1 MATWSS
7 SITESGT
14 IPFMPTS
21 LKFLR
26 KRETRSNGGKP
37 SDWSATAIPWRGQR
51 STSKCVR
58 TAGPSI
64 LCPGLRSHR
73 YFYSVKIVY
82 EPIERNSARRQ
93 PMRFVGKHGMPVALL
108 FVGMALGFFLAG
120 HWVPNVAAV
129 PRQDYES
136 LQAFTN
142 ILSIVKKSYVQEVD
156 TKNLIN
162 GAINGMLSSL
172 DPHSAY
178 LTPDLYKELQM
189 DTQGRFGGLGIE
201 ITVKNGVLTVVSPIE
216 DTPAFKAGIKPGDMI
231 FKIGDEFTKDM
242 TLVDAVKKMR
252 GPKGTK
258 IKISIKREGVPELID
273 YTLERDTIR
282 VQSVRS
288 RGLDEGYGYIRLA
301 QFQERSDRDVQKALE
316 KLAAEKGGLK
326 GLVLDLRNN
335 PGGLLTQAVRVA
347 DLFLDSGL
355 IVYTEG
361 RIESQKQK
369 FFAQKEGSWL
379 DFPIVVLVNGGS
391 ASASEIVAG
400 ALQDHKRAVV
410 LGTKTFGKGSVQTI
424 LPLDDNSALRLTTA
438 RYFTPKGRSIQAT
451 GIVPDIVVENATT
464 PDGKPDAPRRPGLRE
479 ENLPGHLQNPTQTPN
494 STQDQLD
501 KEKENQIPSSGPTGD
516 ETIDNDAQLKRA
528 LDLLK
533 SWDVFK
539 QIVQK
544 KAA

>member
-1 MATWSS
+1 MRLFDRHSS
-7 SITESGT
+7 SLAALIVGV
-14 IPFMPTS
+14 
-21 LKFLR
+21 
-26 KRETRSNGGKP
+26 
-37 SDWSATAIPWRGQR
+37 AI
-51 STSKCVR
+51 
-58 TAGPSI
+58 
-64 LCPGLRSHR
+64 
-73 YFYSVKIVY
+73 
-82 EPIERNSARRQ
+82 
-93 PMRFVGKHGMPVALL
+93 
-108 FVGMALGFFLAG
+108 GFFIAG
-120 HWVPNVAAV
+120 QWVPSVSAV

-136 LQAFTN
+136 LELFTN
-142 ILSIVKKSYVQEVD
+142 ILSIVKKNYVEEVD
-156 TKNLIN
+156 IKNLVN
-162 GAINGMLSSL
+162 GAVGGMLTSL

-178 LTPDLYKELQM
+178 LTPEHYKDLQM

-201 ITVKNGVLTVVSPIE
+201 ITIKAGVLTVVSPIE

-231 FKIGDEFTKDM
+231 FKIEEEFTKDM

-252 GPKGTK
+252 GLKGTK
-258 IKISIKREGVPELID
+258 INISVKREGVPELID
-273 YTLERDTIR
+273 FTLVRDTIR

-288 RGLDEGYGYIRLA
+288 RKLESGYGYIRLA

-316 KLAAEKGGLK
+316 TLVAAKDGLK

-335 PGGLLTQAVRVA
+335 PGGLLTQAVRIS
-347 DLFLDSGL
+347 DIFLDSGL

-369 FFAQKEGSWL
+369 YFSQKNASWL

-424 LPLDDNSALRLTTA
+424 LPLDDSSALRLTTA

-451 GIVPDIVVENATT
+451 GIVPDIIVDNA
-464 PDGKPDAPRRPGLRE
+464 PVQDAKPEERKRPGGIRE
-479 ENLPGHLQNPTQTPN
+479 ENLPGHLQNQQKTPAEE
-494 STQDQLD
+494 QEQGAKDGAV
-501 KEKENQIPSSGPTGD
+501 PSSGPTGD
-516 ETIDNDAQLKRA
+516 ETIDKDLQLKRA

-544 KAA
+544 PGS

>member
-1 MATWSS
+1 MRLMTKH
-7 SITESGT
+7 GV
-14 IPFMPTS
+14 S
-21 LKFLR
+21 L
-26 KRETRSNGGKP
+26 
-37 SDWSATAIPWRGQR
+37 
-51 STSKCVR
+51 
-58 TAGPSI
+58 SI
-64 LCPGLRSHR
+64 LL
-73 YFYSVKIVY
+73 
-82 EPIERNSARRQ
+82 
-93 PMRFVGKHGMPVALL
+93 VGI
-108 FVGMALGFFLAG
+108 ALGFVLAG
-120 HWVPNVAAV
+120 QWVPNVSAV
-129 PRQDYES
+129 PRQDYET
-136 LQAFTN
+136 LETFTN
-142 ILSIVKKSYVQEVD
+142 ILSIVKKNYVEDVE
-156 TKNLIN
+156 TKNLVN

-216 DTPAFKAGIKPGDMI
+216 DTPAFKAGVQPGDMI
-231 FKIGDEFTKDM
+231 FKIEDDFTKDM
-242 TLVDAVKKMR
+242 TLVDAVKRMR

-258 IKISIKREGVPELID
+258 INLSIKREGNPELINF
-273 YTLERDTIR
+273 TLTRDTIR
-282 VQSVRS
+282 VQSVRN
-288 RGLDEGYGYIRLA
+288 RTLEPGYGYIRLA
-301 QFQERSDRDVQKALE
+301 QFQERSDRDLQKALE
-316 KLAAEKGGLK
+316 KMAGEKGGLK

-335 PGGLLTQAVRVA
+335 PGGLLTQAVRVS

-355 IVYTEG
+355 IVYTDG

-369 FFAQKEGSWL
+369 FFAQKEASL
-379 DFPIVVLVNGGS
+379 MDFPIVVLVNGGS

-451 GIVPDIVVENATT
+451 GIVPDIIVEST
-464 PDGKPDAPRRPGLRE
+464 PQQDGKGDDRKRPSLRE
-479 ENLPGHLQNPTQTPN
+479 ENLPGHLQNQQQTP
-494 STQDQLD
+494 SQEQLD
-501 KEKENQIPSSGPTGD
+501 REREKQIPSSAPTGD
-516 ETIDNDAQLKRA
+516 DTIDNDAQLKRA

>member
-1 MATWSS
+1 MTKH
-7 SITESGT
+7 GV
-14 IPFMPTS
+14 S
-21 LKFLR
+21 L
-26 KRETRSNGGKP
+26 
-37 SDWSATAIPWRGQR
+37 
-51 STSKCVR
+51 
-58 TAGPSI
+58 SI
-64 LCPGLRSHR
+64 LL
-73 YFYSVKIVY
+73 
-82 EPIERNSARRQ
+82 
-93 PMRFVGKHGMPVALL
+93 VGI
-108 FVGMALGFFLAG
+108 ALGFILAAQ
-120 HWVPNVAAV
+120 WVPNVSAV
-129 PRQDYES
+129 PRQDYET
-136 LQAFTN
+136 LETFTN
-142 ILSIVKKSYVQEVD
+142 ILSIVKKNYVEDVE
-156 TKNLIN
+156 TKNLVN
-162 GAINGMLSSL
+162 GAINGMLTSL

-178 LTPDLYKELQM
+178 LTPDLYKDLQM

-216 DTPAFKAGIKPGDMI
+216 DTPAFKAGVKPGDMI
-231 FKIGDEFTKDM
+231 FKIEDDFTKDM

-258 IKISIKREGVPELID
+258 INLSIKREGISELINL
-273 YTLERDTIR
+273 TLTRDTIR
-282 VQSVRS
+282 VQSVRN
-288 RGLDEGYGYIRLA
+288 RTLEPGYGYIRLA
-301 QFQERSDRDVQKALE
+301 QFQERSDRDLQRALE

-335 PGGLLTQAVRVA
+335 PGGLLTQAVRIT
-347 DLFLDSGL
+347 DLFLDAGL

-361 RIESQKQK
+361 RIESQRQK
-369 FFAQKEGSWL
+369 FFAQKDSPVM

-400 ALQDHKRAVV
+400 ALQDHKRAIV

-451 GIVPDIVVENATT
+451 GIVPDIIVEST
-464 PDGKPDAPRRPGLRE
+464 PQQDGKVEERKRSGVRE
-479 ENLPGHLQNPTQTPN
+479 ENLPGHLLNPQTPGQ
-494 STQDQLD
+494 TPEQILKEQD
-501 KEKENQIPSSGPTGD
+501 KQIPSTAPTGD

>member
-1 MATWSS
+1 
-7 SITESGT
+7 
-14 IPFMPTS
+14 
-21 LKFLR
+21 
-26 KRETRSNGGKP
+26 
-37 SDWSATAIPWRGQR
+37 
-51 STSKCVR
+51 
-58 TAGPSI
+58 
-64 LCPGLRSHR
+64 
-73 YFYSVKIVY
+73 
-82 EPIERNSARRQ
+82 
-93 PMRFVGKHGMPVALL
+93 MRIVGKHGMPVALL
-108 FVGMALGFFLAG
+108 LVGMALGFFLAG
-120 HWVPNVAAV
+120 QWVPNVAAV

-136 LQAFTN
+136 LEAFTN
-142 ILSIVKKSYVQEVD
+142 ILSIVKKNYVEEVE
-156 TKNLIN
+156 TKNLVN
-162 GAINGMLSSL
+162 GAINGMLNAL

-178 LTPDLYKELQM
+178 LTPDLYRELQM

-231 FKIGDEFTKDM
+231 FKIEDEFTKDM
-242 TLVDAVKKMR
+242 SLVDAVKKMR

-258 IKISIKREGVPELID
+258 VRISIKREGVAELID

-282 VQSVRS
+282 VQSVRN
-288 RGLDEGYGYIRLA
+288 RVLDEGYGYIRLA

-316 KLAAEKGGLK
+316 KLSAEKGGLK

-335 PGGLLTQAVRVA
+335 PGGLLTQAVRVS

-438 RYFTPKGRSIQAT
+438 RYFTPKGRSIQAQ
-451 GIVPDIVVENATT
+451 GIVPDIVVDSSPQQESKIEEKKRV
-464 PDGKPDAPRRPGLRE
+464 PFLRE
-479 ENLPGHLQNPTQTPN
+479 ENLPGHLQNQQLQTP
-494 STQDQLD
+494 SQPQEPGD
-501 KEKENQIPSSGPTGD
+501 KERLVPQSAPTGD
-516 ETIDNDAQLKRA
+516 ETIDNDVQLKRA

-539 QIVQK
+539 QLVQK